1 MGRNVFVSY
10 KYADSNVAPLPS
22 NRYFTTARDYVN
34 ELQGLLTDNGHK
46 FYGEKDEEDLSY
58 LSDDSIYEKLKNR
71 MFPTSCT
78 IVLISPNM
86 KELYASERNQ
96 WIPWEIYYSLRETT
110 RSDYTSRRNAILAV
124 VLPDRNGS
132 YDYALET
139 RHCCS
144 SGCIA
149 HHSNWMFKVLK
160 KNMFNKK
167 SCTQDPCFLGDT
179 IWYGEHSYIPM
190 VKWSDFKL
198 DINKYIERVEA
209 IKDNASEYE
218 LYIGVDW

>member
-10 KYADSNVAPLPS
+10 KYADSNVAPLPN

-34 ELQGLLTDNGHK
+34 ELQGLLADNGHK
-46 FYGEKDEEDLSY
+46 FYGEKDDEDLSH
-58 LSDDSIYEKLKNR
+58 LSDDAIYEKLKNR

-86 KELYASERNQ
+86 KELYTAERNQ

-110 RSDYTSRRNAILAV
+110 RSDYTSRRNAVLGV

-132 YDYALET
+132 YDYALEI
-139 RHCCS
+139 RRCCS
-144 SGCIA
+144 SGCVT
-149 HHSNWMFKVLK
+149 HHRNWMFKVLK
-160 KNMFNKK
+160 ENMFNKK
-167 SCTQDPCFLGDT
+167 SCTQDSCSLGDT

-190 VKWSDFKL
+190 VKWGDFKL
-198 DINKYIERVEA
+198 DINKYIERVET